1 MSSEAL
7 WALGRG
13 AGVVLLVL
21 MSTTVLLGLL
31 TRSGRPAPGLP
42 RFAVTIVHRNAS
54 LLAVVFLV
62 VHIGTLYFDPYAQL
76 SLVDAVVPFLGS
88 YEPVW
93 LGLGTL
99 ALDVTLAVVV
109 TSLLRS
115 HLGPRTWKG
124 VHLAAY
130 ALWPMAVAHSLGT
143 GTDSGSAWFLVVLAC
158 CVVPVLAATAWRVS
172 AGFVEHAPHRAGAA
186 PDRRDGPAGSPTPRR
201 EVVRP

>member
-1 MSSEAL
+1 MSGVSSEAL

-42 RFAVTIVHRNAS
+42 RFAVTLVHRNAS

-88 YEPVW
+88 YEPFW

-99 ALDVTLAVVV
+99 ALDLTAAVVV
-109 TSLLRS
+109 TSLLRAR
-115 HLGPRTWKG
+115 LGPRAWKT
-124 VHLAAY
+124 VHWAAY
-130 ALWPMAVAHSLGT
+130 ALWPLAVAHSLGT

-172 AGFVEHAPHRAGAA
+172 TGFTEHAHRRAGAA
-186 PDRRDGPAGSPTPRR
+186 PDRRLDPTPSR
-201 EVVRP
+201 EVAHP